1 MESKKILY
9 LVTISKDIVPGE
21 DHSVVNTFWDTTAVC
36 GTVKKAYNIG
46 LWMAGIKESSHTY
59 RKTADTVRDHGIV
72 FIGEKSNPEESRI
85 IITKVKRF

>member
-46 LWMAGIKESSHTY
+46 LWMAGIKESTHTY
-59 RKTADTVRDHGIV
+59 RKTADTVRDEGIV
-72 FIGEKSNPEESRI
+72 FIGEKNNPEESRI

>member
-9 LVTISKDIVPGE
+9 LVTISKDTNPEE

-36 GTVKKAYNIG
+36 GTVKKAYHIG

-59 RKTADTVRDHGIV
+59 RKTADTVRDEGIV
-72 FIGEKSNPEESRI
+72 FISEKSNPEEARI
-85 IITKVKRF
+85 IITKVKRY